1 MLLLLLLLLLLLQ
14 TGDLPDSEM
23 VPEHNDER
31 WMDEDREH
39 ERGAA
44 AAAGAAGAAGKKKH
58 KQGAGSAVIIDPSMP
73 TAELMKYAREFVSAV
88 TAEPGSGGANR
99 GSSSSKHKPGSSS
112 SKHELPL
119 QVAKGLRLVA
129 LGRVDYLHP
138 HFHND
143 KLIFPAG
150 FTVERRAKTPSGGD
164 REMWYRA
171 EILRNPD
178 GSGPL
183 FRCVEVCEGWVLSS
197 SAGLAAVDVSGTQ
210 SSFSAIMAP

>member
-1 MLLLLLLLLLLLQ
+1 
-14 TGDLPDSEM
+14 M

-58 KQGAGSAVIIDPSMP
+58 KHGIGSVITIDPSMP
-73 TAELMKYAREFVSAV
+73 TEELMKYAREYVSAV
-88 TAEPGSGGANR
+88 TAEPGSGAK
-99 GSSSSKHKPGSSS
+99 SSSKHKPGSSSSS

-150 FTVERRAKTPSGGD
+150 FAVERRAKTPSSGD

-183 FRCVEVCEGWVLSS
+183 FRCAWTLGWLR
-197 SAGLAAVDVSGTQ
+197 L
-210 SSFSAIMAP
+210 PC